1 MSLMLSYEREGVT
14 MLNVILLITLM
25 PSVVKLSVI
34 THAVIMLSVI
44 FLSFFLSKGH
54 LLRVILSIAVKQDVF
69 VPNVNMLM
77 FILFMLSVVKLS
89 VIMLNVIC

>member
-1 MSLMLSYEREGVT
+1 MSLEGVT

-34 THAVIMLSVI
+34 THAVIML
-44 FLSFFLSKGH
+44 
-54 LLRVILSIAVKQDVF
+54 RVILSIAVNQDVF
-69 VPNVNMLM
+69 VPNVNMFM